1 MFAGLCQALAQFR
14 DDRACTVKPPLFS
27 LLMILVL
34 STIAGCRGW
43 DASADW
49 ARAHF
54 NPLRRYLDLW
64 HTPPSADT
72 LRAQAYDL
80 ADFLGGLVAEDAT
93 VHLDGKR
100 VRAGRSGSPFH

>member
-1 MFAGLCQALAQFR
+1 LTGLAHGILAKYEMIFVNHVTARLRCRGRFVSVTVQSDRRRRLFAALYQALAQFR
-14 DDRACTVKPPLFS
+14 EYRAGTVKYPLFI

-54 NPLRRYLDLW
+54 NLLRR
-64 HTPPSADT
+64 
-72 LRAQAYDL
+72 
-80 ADFLGGLVAEDAT
+80 
-93 VHLDGKR
+93 
-100 VRAGRSGSPFH
+100 